1 MYACMYVCMHACM
14 FVISMYVCMYVCMY
28 ACMYVCMHIWQET
41 SDEKGSPLETKLY
54 IRKGGARKMTTS
66 SNKQLEEQIKAV
78 PGVRYASVSRSL

>member
-14 FVISMYVCMYVCMY
+14 FVISMYV
-28 ACMYVCMHIWQET
+28 CMYVCMHIWQET